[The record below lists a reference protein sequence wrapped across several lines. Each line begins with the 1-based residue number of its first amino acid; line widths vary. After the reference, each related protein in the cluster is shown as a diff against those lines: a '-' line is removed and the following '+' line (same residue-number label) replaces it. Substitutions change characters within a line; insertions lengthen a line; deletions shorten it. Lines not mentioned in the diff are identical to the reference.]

1 MTASTDIP
9 ATRPPHLTLRIVLI
23 LFSISELLA
32 ALIDLPSL
40 QIAHPTPTPEWR
52 FAGFVSDTR
61 TVLAPLI
68 AGTAFA
74 FAVAG
79 MLPRAIMAMAAL
91 ILVRA
96 FAKLAWAFA
105 LRGSSLPLD
114 LLSAR
119 ILATR
124 YVYPVLAV
132 AALVL
137 VWRGAR
143 LGLAGALVSIP
154 TGVAWLYWIFVFVLI
169 ALDPD

>member
-1 MTASTDIP
+1 MPSATN
-9 ATRPPHLTLRIVLI
+9 ATRPPHLALRIALL

-40 QIAHPTPTPEWR
+40 QSVHPHPTPGWR
-52 FAGFVSDTR
+52 FASYVSDTR

-68 AGTAFA
+68 AGMAFG

-96 FAKLAWAFA
+96 FAGLAWAFA

-114 LLSAR
+114 LLSAQT
-119 ILATR
+119 LATR